1 MNNDTKTTPEGP
13 IRIDLEAVLRAK
25 MRRRLPRFVVRWLE
39 QVICQKQLNDMLEY
53 AYPRRGADFCR
64 AVMEHLDI
72 SLRIVDEQLL
82 PSAANRRVTIVSNH
96 PLGGLDGMALI
107 DYVARRYGCEPLFVV
122 NDLLMAVEPL
132 SDVFVPINKHGSQSR
147 RAALALEEAMAGE
160 RPVLVFPAGLCSRK
174 IGGKI
179 TDLPWN
185 KMFVQK
191 SRQYGRTI
199 IPLHFQ
205 AENSAKFYRTAMW
218 RKRLHIPFNIE
229 MALLPGEVFR
239 SKGKT
244 FSIIC
249 GSPVEPSTLPTDLRA
264 ATAVMRQKSDALAID
279 STPKDR

>member
-1 MNNDTKTTPEGP
+1 MKNDTTMTTEGP
-13 IRIDLEAVLRAK
+13 IRIDLEAVLRTK
-25 MRRRLPRFVVRWLE
+25 MRRRLPRFFVRWLE
-39 QVICQKQLNDMLEY
+39 RVICQKQLNDMLEY

-82 PSAANRRVTIVSNH
+82 PSAANRRVTIISNH

-174 IGGKI
+174 IDGKI

-249 GSPVEPSTLPTDLRA
+249 GSPVEPSTLPADLRA

>member
-82 PSAANRRVTIVSNH
+82 PSAANRRVTIISNH

-107 DYVARRYGCEPLFVV
+107 DYVAHRYGCEPLFVV

-147 RAALALEEAMAGE
+147 RAALALEDAMAGE

-174 IGGKI
+174 IDGKI

>member
-82 PSAANRRVTIVSNH
+82 PSAANRRVTIISNH

-107 DYVARRYGCEPLFVV
+107 DYVAHRYGCEPLFVV

-147 RAALALEEAMAGE
+147 RAALALEDAMAGE

-205 AENSAKFYRTAMW
+205 AENSTKFYRTATW

>member
-82 PSAANRRVTIVSNH
+82 PSAANRRVTIISNH

-107 DYVARRYGCEPLFVV
+107 DYVAHRYGCEPLFVV

-147 RAALALEEAMAGE
+147 RAALALEDAMAGE

>member
-1 MNNDTKTTPEGP
+1 
-13 IRIDLEAVLRAK
+13 
-25 MRRRLPRFVVRWLE
+25 
-39 QVICQKQLNDMLEY
+39 
-53 AYPRRGADFCR
+53 
-64 AVMEHLDI
+64 
-72 SLRIVDEQLL
+72 
-82 PSAANRRVTIVSNH
+82 
-96 PLGGLDGMALI
+96 
-107 DYVARRYGCEPLFVV
+107 
-122 NDLLMAVEPL
+122 
-132 SDVFVPINKHGSQSR
+132 DVFVPINKHGSQSR

-174 IGGKI
+174 IDGKI